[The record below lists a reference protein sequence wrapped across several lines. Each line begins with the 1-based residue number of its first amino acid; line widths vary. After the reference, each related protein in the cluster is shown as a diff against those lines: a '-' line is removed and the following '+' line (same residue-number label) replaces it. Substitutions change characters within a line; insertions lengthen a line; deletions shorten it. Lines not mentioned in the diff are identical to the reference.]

1 MGSISERPDL
11 LCSNAANLRGETRDR
26 GVFRL
31 FHSRSQRST
40 GFVERCR
47 NWRPEPPLPLRSAG
61 NLKEFVMDRLA
72 RQLPERFPVGT
83 RYVVEGSG
91 GSNGRLHIRLRYLEF
106 PDGRQ
111 IALPLPGRIGAD
123 PARGATARTA
133 PPKK

>member
-40 GFVERCR
+40 GFVARCR

-72 RQLPERFPVGT
+72 RQLPERFPELPERFPVGT

-91 GSNGRLHIRLRYLEF
+91 GS
-106 PDGRQ
+106 
-111 IALPLPGRIGAD
+111 
-123 PARGATARTA
+123 
-133 PPKK
+133 